1 MAGVTQPAGSTS
13 DPGRNEMVLFSASF
27 LTLIAAGIGF
37 SVRGTILG
45 DWGTQFGFTQ
55 SELGTI
61 TGGGLIGFGITI
73 IVLSFFAD
81 YIGYGKL
88 MRLAFVLHAASAIVT
103 FMATPLFNTGGMFGL
118 SPRDTAYYCL
128 NIGMWLFAF
137 GNGTCEAVI
146 NPLTA
151 TLFPN
156 NKTKWLNILHA
167 GWPAGLILGALIG
180 LGFEQLEHTGTVI
193 RWEYKLGVFLIP
205 VCLYGL
211 LTLNRAFPRSEA
223 SASGIS
229 LGTMVVSLLSPILLF
244 LFCIHAIVGYVELG
258 TDSWII
264 NITNTVLDNKTA
276 ALLAFIWTNLIMF
289 SLRFFAGSIA
299 HKINPL
305 GLLLVSAILGC
316 VGLVLLGIPATRGVW
331 FWLGAVTIYGIGK
344 TFYWGTMLGVI
355 SERFPKGGAL
365 ALGISGGIGMLSA
378 GILGGPGIGYKQDY
392 FTVNHL
398 IENDHTDTYERYKA
412 PETSTFPV
420 FTPIVNSIAGKT
432 VLPPVA
438 GLDNAK
444 VGILDNYSSLRAT
457 AEEKKTAFDVAEL
470 KLEQEYRL
478 LTSEDRITP
487 QIIDQRIWWQAV
499 GQPNAA
505 KDKPPIDEAR
515 LYGGKTALL
524 YTAALPATMAVGYLL
539 LLLYFMARGGYKPV
553 HL

>member
-1 MAGVTQPAGSTS
+1 
-13 DPGRNEMVLFSASF
+13 MVLFWASF

-37 SVRGTILG
+37 SVRGAILD
-45 DWGTQFGFTQ
+45 DWGNQFGFTQ

-81 YIGYGKL
+81 YIGYGNL
-88 MRLAFVLHAASAIVT
+88 MRLAFVLHAASAVVT
-103 FMATPLFNTGGMFGL
+103 FLATPLFNTGGLFGWN
-118 SPRDTAYYCL
+118 PRDTAYYCL

-180 LGFEQLEHTGTVI
+180 LGFEQLAQSGTVV
-193 RWEYKLGVFLIP
+193 RWEYKLAVFLLP
-205 VCLYGL
+205 VCLYGFF
-211 LTLNRAFPRSEA
+211 TLNRAFPRSEA
-223 SASGIS
+223 SASGVS
-229 LGTMVVSLLSPILLF
+229 LATMVVSLLSPILLF
-244 LFCIHAIVGYVELG
+244 LFLIHAMVGYVELG

-276 ALLAFIWTNLIMF
+276 ALLAFIWTNLLMF

-299 HKINPL
+299 HAINPL
-305 GLLLVSAILGC
+305 GLLLMSAILGC
-316 VGLVLLGIPATRGVW
+316 VGLVLLGIPATKGVW
-331 FWLGAVTIYGIGK
+331 LWLGAVTIYGLGK

-355 SERFPKGGAL
+355 SERFPKSGAL

-392 FTVNHL
+392 FTVNKLTESGHA
-398 IENDHTDTYERYKA
+398 DTYARYQA
-412 PETSTFPV
+412 PEASRFPV
-420 FTPIVNSIAGKT
+420 FTPIVNSVAGKEL
-432 VLPPVA
+432 LPPIA

-444 VGILDNYSSLRAT
+444 VGILENFNGLKTAAT
-457 AEEKKTAFDVAEL
+457 AHGTAIDETEM
-470 KLEQEYRL
+470 KLEKEYRL
-478 LTSEDRITP
+478 LTEENRVTP
-487 QIIDQRIWWQAV
+487 QFTDLRNWWQTTGRPHEAE
-499 GQPNAA
+499 
-505 KDKPPIDEAR
+505 DTPPIAEAK
-515 LYGGKTALL
+515 LHGSKMALL
-524 YTAALPATMAVGYLL
+524 ATAAVPATMAICYLL
-539 LLLYFMARGGYKPV
+539 LLLYFLARGGYKQV